1 MLSTLSQRKKRR
13 ERRRRR
19 RRAGEE
25 KRNEEA
31 GVFVGRVL
39 GVGCKEKEFL
49 KIQIQEGPELG
60 LP

>member
-49 KIQIQEGPELG
+49 KI
-60 LP
+60 